1 MNYQKLADDIEK
13 DLLKQIKKAY
23 IEAYR
28 KATKEIQKYQK
39 LIDNMAEL
47 EKGLPEDWTKE
58 QIEHWR
64 MGFYTQQS
72 RFYEIRKDIERF
84 FVESG
89 EKVSELIQDTLP
101 DYYNL
106 ARQYTID
113 NIHLHSNI
121 SFSMLNKNEI
131 KTIISDQ
138 QPVFSKIAFK
148 NLGKNKK
155 MRDMLS
161 SELLQSTILG
171 EGKEALKRRIK
182 RVAGYQYNYQALR
195 TAQTERTRVQSQAS
209 YATAKE
215 AQAMGLK
222 IVKKWSAAMVR
233 TRDTHAELNGKI
245 IPIDEDFELS
255 DGDRLSYPGDPK
267 GRACNIINCRC
278 DITYEVGK
286 VEKTKE
292 IEPQKRKSQE
302 PLKENMGE
310 QKKEEKQESQED
322 NNVQF
327 KSSSK
332 FDDLNGFGVNKED
345 KQAYLNILEDRYDNS
360 SDLAKKIYDKYIP
373 DGGACE
379 KLDEKGTDGFSP
391 ITNKIFLN
399 IKDDLKNDRG
409 KGTTWYHEHGHYL
422 DYNAKQ
428 GKRLSSNKKFI
439 KALKNDIKNEIN
451 KRRSQI
457 ISELQIANP
466 QVNIDNDFLKK
477 HKTINNAIENNSIV
491 KLSKELAD
499 VGINKT
505 HSIQDIFGSYKKGKY
520 YDIYIYRHT
529 NEYWRTTGV
538 EEEAFA
544 HFFEA
549 MYNKEKEEL
558 IMNYLPNAQK
568 EFKEIMKGLL

>member
-23 IEAYR
+23 IEAYK

-72 RFYEIRKDIERF
+72 RFYQIRKDIEHF
-84 FVESG
+84 FEESG
-89 EKVSELIQDTLP
+89 QQVSELIQDTLP

-138 QPVFSKIAFK
+138 QPVFSKIAFN

-171 EGKEALKRRIK
+171 ESKEALKRRIK

-222 IVKKWSAAMVR
+222 IVKRWSATMVR
-233 TRDTHAELNGKI
+233 TRDTHAELNGKT

-278 DITYEVGK
+278 DITYEVDTG
-286 VEKTKE
+286 
-292 IEPQKRKSQE
+292 
-302 PLKENMGE
+302 KENTE
-310 QKKEEKQESQED
+310 EPKKEEKRELQED

-332 FDDLNGFGVNKED
+332 FDDLSGFGANKED
-345 KQAYLNILEDRYDNS
+345 KQDYSNILENRYDNS

-379 KLDEKGTDGFSP
+379 KLDEKGTAGFSP

-428 GKRLSSNKKFI
+428 GERLSSNKKFI

-477 HKTINNAIENNSIV
+477 HKTLNNAIENDSIIR
-491 KLSKELAD
+491 LSKELME
-499 VGINKT
+499 VGIHKT

-529 NEYWRTTGV
+529 NEYWKTIGV
-538 EEEAFA
+538 EKEAFA